1 MMIAVETEIEEIVP
15 EIEEVEVVRNLLNPS
30 TDVVTIFI
38 FAITYKT

>member
-15 EIEEVEVVRNLLNPS
+15 EIEEVVADKNLLNPS
-30 TDVVTIFI
+30 KDVTIFI

>member
-15 EIEEVEVVRNLLNPS
+15 EIEEVVAVNLLNPS

-38 FAITYKT
+38 FAITYKN